1 MKVIST
7 NIGEKTLI
15 KWRGKEV
22 TTGIYKNPV
31 NYPIHLGLSNVTD
44 DVVIDRRYHGGA
56 DKACYLY
63 AADHYP
69 FWKEKFPKLDWQ
81 WGMFGENITVEGLDE
96 SKIHIGD
103 IYRIGKALVQ
113 ITQPRQPCFKLGI
126 RLKNPIAVKQFVA
139 AEKPGTY
146 VRVLESGLVNIND
159 TMELIEQK
167 TENFTL
173 TEVFHFLYHGGQQ
186 VEQVKK
192 ALLMPE
198 LAASCRNDL
207 KKQIRLKFNK

>member
-31 NYPIHLGLSNVTD
+31 NYPILLGLTDVTD

-69 FWKEKFPKLDWQ
+69 FWKEKFPKLEWQ
-81 WGMFGENITVEGLDE
+81 WGMFGENITMEGLDE

-103 IYRIGKALVQ
+103 IYQLGKALVQ
-113 ITQPRQPCFKLGI
+113 ISQPRQPCFKLGI
-126 RLKNPIAVKQFVA
+126 RLKNPMAVKQFVA
-139 AEKPGTY
+139 AGKPGAY
-146 VRVLESGLVNIND
+146 VRVLESGLVSVND
-159 TMELIEQK
+159 AMELIERK
-167 TENFTL
+167 PANFTL
-173 TEVFHFLYHGGQQ
+173 KEVFHLLYHGCQQ
-186 VEQVKK
+186 VEQVKRT
-192 ALLMPE
+192 LQMPE
-198 LAASCRNDL
+198 LAESCRNDL
-207 KKQIRLKFNK
+207 KKQIRADE